1 MKTIAYLKYRIF
13 AAAAFVA
20 SLLFTAGCSGDLLTE
35 HPETQLTADQ
45 VYSTEEGFELG
56 LNGLYS
62 LARQEREGYGYTD
75 SFGATG
81 LYALMNIGGTD
92 NYNCG
97 AGASG
102 EFSAIYKNW
111 ATANVPTDKSLK
123 AAFSW
128 LYKTV
133 LAANTIIGRVG
144 NPDIAWSSDE
154 TPLRVEAEARLIRA
168 WAYRHL
174 TYLWGK
180 VPLSL
185 VETTGENFRTDWV
198 REEVSVVR
206 AQIIEDLKFA
216 ADHMGWMPSQVGRA
230 TKGVALTYLAEM
242 YLAEAG
248 TGSGPFDEE
257 LLRLAWE
264 AANKCITEG
273 PYRLIRERMDNS
285 QGCAFMDMFSPSN
298 VNIESGN
305 TEALWVMQWEKN
317 VVGGGNN
324 LMRFSLRPKF
334 DTADKLAS
342 GITISYEDE
351 SRGGRGFARAAI
363 TKWALELYD
372 KSSDYAAGIIDDRG
386 SEYTIAKYYVLTD
399 KDTFS
404 GVNAYTGE
412 PWKIGDRVFIGAS
425 KDADAGNP
433 EVSTLYGFAGL
444 KSGEKEG
451 DNNNWPYTL
460 KYSFCDSGY
469 PKNNESHNDQVYMRL
484 AETYLL
490 RAEAA
495 YKRGLAGDA
504 ANDIN
509 ELRTRAHALT
519 VSESDVTLDLILE
532 ERSRELLGEEQRR
545 YTLRRTLD
553 APAFVEWITARNGK
567 DKGLSERDYLFPIP
581 QSVIDANV
589 SRPMEQNPGFTGS
602 GSGSN

>member
-1 MKTIAYLKYRIF
+1 MKNIAHIKYRFI
-13 AAAAFVA
+13 A
-20 SLLFTAGCSGDLLTE
+20 SILATGTLLAAGCSGDLLDE
-35 HPETQLTADQ
+35 HPETLLTPDQ
-45 VYSTEEGFELG
+45 VYTTEAGFELG
-56 LNGLYS
+56 INGLYS

-111 ATANVPTDKSLK
+111 ATANVATDKSLK
-123 AAFSW
+123 NAFSW
-128 LYKTV
+128 LYNTV
-133 LAANTIIGRVG
+133 LAANTVIGRIG
-144 NPDIAWSSDE
+144 NPEVVWSSE
-154 TPLRVEAEARLIRA
+154 QSRLRIEAEARLIRA

-174 TYLWGK
+174 TYMWGK
-180 VPLSL
+180 VPLTL
-185 VETTGENFRTDWV
+185 TETTGENFRTDWV
-198 REEVSVVR
+198 RDEVSEVR
-206 AQIIEDLKFA
+206 AQIIKDLKFA
-216 ADHMGWMPSQVGRA
+216 ADHLDWMPSQTGRA

-248 TGSGPFDEE
+248 TGSEGHDPE

-264 AANKCITEG
+264 AADACIEQG
-273 PYRLIRERMDNS
+273 PYALVRERMNNGE
-285 QGCAFMDMFSPSN
+285 GCAFMDMFDPSN
-298 VNIESGN
+298 VNIASGN

-342 GITISYEDE
+342 GITISYEEE
-351 SRGGRGFARAAI
+351 SRGGRGFARSAI

-372 KSSDYAAGIIDDRG
+372 KSSDYAAGIVDDRG
-386 SEYTIAKYYVLTD
+386 SEWAIAKYYVLTD

-404 GVNAYTGE
+404 GDNAYTGE
-412 PWKIGDRVFIGAS
+412 PWKIGDRIFIGAS

-433 EVSTLYGFAGL
+433 EKSTLYGFSGL
-444 KSGEKEG
+444 KSGSKEG
-451 DNNNWPYTL
+451 DNSNWPYTL
-460 KYSFCDSGY
+460 KYSYCDPGY
-469 PKNNESHNDQVYMRL
+469 PKNNESHGDQAYMRL

-495 YKRGLAGDA
+495 FKRGMTGDA
-504 ANDIN
+504 AADIN
-509 ELRTRAHALT
+509 ELRSRAHALP
-519 VSESDVTLDLILE
+519 VDASDISLESILE

-545 YTLRRTLD
+545 YTLRRTMN
-553 APAFVEWITARNGK
+553 AEEFVEWITARNGK
-567 DKGLSERDYLFPIP
+567 DAGLTERDYLFPVP

-589 SRPMEQNPGFTGS
+589 SVPMEQNPGF
-602 GSGSN
+602 

>member
-305 TEALWVMQWEKN
+305 TEALWVMQWEKTSWAAATTSCAFRC
-317 VVGGGNN
+317 V
-324 LMRFSLRPKF
+324 RSSTRPTSSLR
-334 DTADKLAS
+334 AS
-342 GITISYEDE
+342 RSPM
-351 SRGGRGFARAAI
+351 R
-363 TKWALELYD
+363 TK
-372 KSSDYAAGIIDDRG
+372 
-386 SEYTIAKYYVLTD
+386 
-399 KDTFS
+399 
-404 GVNAYTGE
+404 
-412 PWKIGDRVFIGAS
+412 
-425 KDADAGNP
+425 
-433 EVSTLYGFAGL
+433 
-444 KSGEKEG
+444 
-451 DNNNWPYTL
+451 
-460 KYSFCDSGY
+460 
-469 PKNNESHNDQVYMRL
+469 
-484 AETYLL
+484 
-490 RAEAA
+490 AEAA
-495 YKRGLAGDA
+495 ADSPAPPSRSGRSSSTTSRATMPPVLLTTAG
-504 ANDIN
+504 
-509 ELRTRAHALT
+509 
-519 VSESDVTLDLILE
+519 
-532 ERSRELLGEEQRR
+532 RSTPSRS
-545 YTLRRTLD
+545 
-553 APAFVEWITARNGK
+553 IT
-567 DKGLSERDYLFPIP
+567 S
-581 QSVIDANV
+581 
-589 SRPMEQNPGFTGS
+589 
-602 GSGSN
+602 

>member
-1 MKTIAYLKYRIF
+1 MKTIAHIKYRFI
-13 AAAAFVA
+13 ASILTVA
-20 SLLFTAGCSGDLLTE
+20 GAVLSAGCSGDLLNE
-35 HPETQLTADQ
+35 HPETLLTSDQ
-45 VYSTEEGFELG
+45 VYTSESGFKLG

-111 ATANVPTDKSLK
+111 ATANVATDKSLK
-123 AAFSW
+123 NAFSW
-128 LYKTV
+128 LYNTI
-133 LAANTIIGRVG
+133 LAANTIIERIG
-144 NPDIAWSSDE
+144 NPDVVWNSEQSK
-154 TPLRVEAEARLIRA
+154 LRIEAEARLIRA

-174 TYLWGK
+174 TYMWGK
-180 VPLSL
+180 VPLTL
-185 VETTGENFRTDWV
+185 TETTGENFRTDWV
-198 REEVSVVR
+198 RDEVSDVR

-216 ADHMGWMPSQVGRA
+216 ADELDWMPSQTGRA

-248 TGSGPFDEE
+248 TGSEGLDPE

-264 AANKCITEG
+264 AADKCIEEG
-273 PYRLIRERMDNS
+273 PYELVRERMSNGE
-285 QGCAFMDMFSPSN
+285 GCAFMDMFDPSN
-298 VNIESGN
+298 VNIASGN
-305 TEALWVMQWEKN
+305 TEAMWVMQWEKN

-342 GITISYEDE
+342 GITISYEEE

-386 SEYTIAKYYVLTD
+386 SEWAIAKYYVLTD

-404 GVNAYTGE
+404 GNNAYTGE
-412 PWKIGDRVFIGAS
+412 PWKIGDRIFIGAS

-433 EVSTLYGFAGL
+433 AKSTLYGFSGL
-444 KSGEKEG
+444 KSGSKEG
-451 DNNNWPYTL
+451 DNSNWPYTL
-460 KYSFCDSGY
+460 KYSYCDPGY
-469 PKNNESHNDQVYMRL
+469 PKNNDSHGDQAYMRL

-495 YKRGLAGDA
+495 FKRGMTAEA
-504 ANDIN
+504 ADDIN
-509 ELRTRAHALT
+509 ELRNRAHALT
-519 VSESDVTLDLILE
+519 VEPGDITLDLILE

-545 YTLRRTLD
+545 YTLRRTMN
-553 APAFVEWITARNGK
+553 AEEFVEWITARNGK
-567 DKGLSERDYLFPIP
+567 DAGLTERDYLFPIP

-589 SRPMEQNPGFTGS
+589 SVPMEQNPGF
-602 GSGSN
+602 

>member
-1 MKTIAYLKYRIF
+1 MKNIAHKPIRSIASILAF
-13 AAAAFVA
+13 AGAVF
-20 SLLFTAGCSGDLLTE
+20 FAGCSGDLLDE
-35 HPETQLTADQ
+35 HPETLLTPDQ
-45 VYSTEEGFELG
+45 VYTTEAGFELG
-56 LNGLYS
+56 INGLYS

-123 AAFSW
+123 NAFSW
-128 LYKTV
+128 LYNTV
-133 LAANTIIGRVG
+133 LAANTLIGRID
-144 NPDIAWSSDE
+144 NPDVAWNSAQSK
-154 TPLRVEAEARLIRA
+154 LRIEGEARLIRA

-174 TYLWGK
+174 TYMWGK
-180 VPLSL
+180 VPLTL
-185 VETTGENFRTDWV
+185 TETTGENFRTDWV
-198 REEVSVVR
+198 RDEVSTVR
-206 AQIIEDLKFA
+206 AQIIDDLKFA
-216 ADHMGWMPSQVGRA
+216 ADHLDWMPSQTGRA
-230 TKGVALTYLAEM
+230 TKGVALTLLAEM

-248 TGSGPFDEE
+248 TGSEGLDSE

-264 AANKCITEG
+264 AADECIEEG
-273 PYRLIRERMDNS
+273 PYALIRERMSNS
-285 QGCAFMDMFSPSN
+285 EGCAFMDMFDPAN
-298 VNIESGN
+298 VNISSGN

-317 VVGGGNN
+317 VVGGGDN

-342 GITISYEDE
+342 GITISYEEE
-351 SRGGRGFARAAI
+351 SRGGRGFARSAI

-386 SEYTIAKYYVLTD
+386 SEWAIAKYYVLTD

-404 GVNAYTGE
+404 GENAYTGE
-412 PWKIGDRVFIGAS
+412 PWKVGDRIFIGAS

-433 EVSTLYGFAGL
+433 EKSTLYGFSGL
-444 KSGEKEG
+444 KSGSKEG
-451 DNNNWPYTL
+451 DNSNWPYTL
-460 KYSFCDSGY
+460 KYSYCDPGY
-469 PKNNESHNDQVYMRL
+469 PKNNESHGDQAYMRL

-495 YKRGLAGDA
+495 FKRGMTDEA
-504 ANDIN
+504 AADIN
-509 ELRTRAHALT
+509 ELRNRAHALT
-519 VSESDVTLDLILE
+519 VDAGDVTLELILE

-545 YTLRRTLD
+545 YTLRRTMNAED
-553 APAFVEWITARNGK
+553 FVEWITARNGK
-567 DKGLSERDYLFPIP
+567 DAGLTERDYLFPIP

-589 SRPMEQNPGFTGS
+589 SIPMEQNPGF
-602 GSGSN
+602 